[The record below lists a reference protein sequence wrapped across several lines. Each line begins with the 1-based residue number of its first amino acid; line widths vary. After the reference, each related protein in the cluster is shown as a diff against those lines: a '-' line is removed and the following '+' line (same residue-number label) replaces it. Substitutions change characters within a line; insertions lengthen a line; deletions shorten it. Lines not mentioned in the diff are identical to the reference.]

1 MHILGGLL
9 SLMIGVVLGLVG
21 GGGSILTVPLVH
33 YIFGTTMLLATT
45 YSLFVVAVAAGIGTV
60 QRSRSGS
67 VDFRQGVI
75 FVIPSMLTALMIRG
89 WVIPLL
95 PDEFLIRNSTIEA
108 DIIIAILL
116 MLVMFYTAI
125 RTLTSRREPSTEDP
139 AFMVVALFGVLTGTL
154 SGLIGAGGG
163 FIIVPILL
171 RLGLP
176 MKKAVGTSMFII
188 TIQSMV
194 ALIGDI
200 FNPKIIEAGGIN
212 WTLLSIITIL
222 TVGGVLIGN
231 YLQKYFSG
239 KILRKIFGLLLILV
253 SVGIGYDKIIQLVF

>member
-95 PDEFLIRNSTIEA
+95 PDQFLI
-108 DIIIAILL
+108 
-116 MLVMFYTAI
+116 
-125 RTLTSRREPSTEDP
+125 
-139 AFMVVALFGVLTGTL
+139 G
-154 SGLIGAGGG
+154 
-163 FIIVPILL
+163 
-171 RLGLP
+171 
-176 MKKAVGTSMFII
+176 
-188 TIQSMV
+188 
-194 ALIGDI
+194 
-200 FNPKIIEAGGIN
+200 
-212 WTLLSIITIL
+212 
-222 TVGGVLIGN
+222 
-231 YLQKYFSG
+231 
-239 KILRKIFGLLLILV
+239 
-253 SVGIGYDKIIQLVF
+253 